1 MTPDEETVSRFT
13 REALPYMPRLYPAAL
28 RMTRNPAD
36 AEDLVQETFTRAF
49 ANFHRFT
56 PGTNLRAWLY
66 RILVNLH
73 ITSYRAQQRRPREM
87 PVEEWQLAEVAVR
100 PSAGLGSAEHEVM
113 DRIPD
118 GALVRALR
126 ELPPSHRVAVYLADV
141 EGFAYREI
149 AGIMRTPVGT
159 VMSRL
164 HRGRRRLRALLTA
177 SAA

>member
-1 MTPDEETVSRFT
+1 MTPHEETVSRFT

-28 RMTRNPAD
+28 RMTKNPAD

-49 ANFHRFT
+49 ANFDRFT

-66 RILVNLH
+66 RILLNLH
-73 ITSYRAQQRRPREM
+73 ITSYRARQRRPRET
-87 PVEEWQLAEVAVR
+87 PVEEWQLDEATSY
-100 PSAGLGSAEHEVM
+100 PSLNSAEHEVL

-118 GALVRALR
+118 DAVVRALQ
-126 ELPPSHRVAVYLADV
+126 ELPATHRVAVYLADV
-141 EGFAYREI
+141 EGFAYKEI

-164 HRGRRRLRALLTA
+164 HRGRRLLRALLAA